1 MCECVRNNEQ
11 PYNCTKYSTKGHST
25 NKKDNRLASKSL
37 PQSSRKKLTKAN
49 EKFDS
54 WMQPNQP
61 KTSLCTHR
69 HAVWISQT
77 RSHKSIKMFLRC
89 SARSKPATHTA
100 LWMEALLP
108 VPWILSRT
116 SRTFQRPRRGWD
128 RLGQFGTGFQRLPGQ
143 GAHTDLHPKG
153 RRSLRA
159 IVVTSDCAL
168 SSCWSLRHTG
178 KPPRLF
184 LGLFV
189 FYAPDEL
196 CRWDAF
202 GFLEFHRSQQT
213 LQSSPGT
220 EATQVLTLD
229 PSHAPSVIFLWRFF
243 AVWHVMMA
251 KHQAC
256 AWEEA
261 FSLTRLSR
269 TLVELED
276 RLGRNF
282 DVDQ

>member
-1 MCECVRNNEQ
+1 MCECAHNKEQ

-25 NKKDNRLASKSL
+25 NKKRQQIGLQITVTEQPQKADQSQREVWRLNA
-37 PQSSRKKLTKAN
+37 TKPTKN
-49 EKFDS
+49 F
-54 WMQPNQP
+54 PLHTP
-61 KTSLCTHR
+61 
-69 HAVWISQT
+69 
-77 RSHKSIKMFLRC
+77 
-89 SARSKPATHTA
+89 ARSVYLSNTLTQITQ
-100 LWMEALLP
+100 MEALLP

-143 GAHTDLHPKG
+143 GARTDLHPEG

-202 GFLEFHRSQQT
+202 GFLEFHCSQQT

-229 PSHAPSVIFLWRFF
+229 PSHAPSVIFLGDFSQFGMSWWPNAKSVPERRPSAWR
-243 AVWHVMMA
+243 ASAELWLNS
-251 KHQAC
+251 
-256 AWEEA
+256 EA
-261 FSLTRLSR
+261 
-269 TLVELED
+269 
-276 RLGRNF
+276 RLGRDF